1 MEGRNISNAMASFT
15 SEIPIKFPSLNDWTE
30 ICRKNKYAANTLKQH
45 LEKKAAEYLD
55 ELPTFKDPIVIH
67 FIWIEE
73 NNRRDYDNIAFAKKF
88 ILDALQK
95 SGKLPNDNRKWVTGF
110 SDEFT
115 LGTHAG
121 VVVNIKTAQE
131 AQYATPHDAKV
142 QKPEVMKSGA
152 YKGQSEPVEAIDEQ
166 GILHHV
172 FWDGKAW
179 NELMEDGSV
188 ETYGA
193 GLVSWRYLPQAW
205 KYDSD
210 WYTIITE

>member
-1 MEGRNISNAMASFT
+1 MASFT
-15 SEIPIKFPSLNDWTE
+15 SEIPVKFPSLNDWIRT
-30 ICRKNKYAANTLKQH
+30 CRGNKYAANSLKQH
-45 LEKKAAEYLD
+45 LEKAAAEYMT
-55 ELPTFKDPIVIH
+55 ELPIFKEPIVIR
-67 FIWIEE
+67 FVWIEE

-95 SGKLPNDNRKWVTGF
+95 SGKLPNDNRKWVKGF

-121 VVVNIKTAQE
+121 VVIHITTAQDD
-131 AQYATPHDAKV
+131 QDATIHDAKAE
-142 QKPEVMKSGA
+142 KPAIRTSGA
-152 YKGQSEPVEAIDEQ
+152 YKGISEPVEAIDEQ

-172 FWDGKAW
+172 FWDGHVW
-179 NELMEDGSV
+179 NEVMENGSI

-193 GLVSWRYLPQAW
+193 GLVSWRYLPQEW

-210 WYTIITE
+210 WYTYEE